1 MRTQTRPQTGAT
13 GIVEDLSGAFAG
25 ARSLLSNVLDLF
37 TLEARRA
44 GVTLVLMLACG
55 AIGAI
60 LVVAAWLGLMA
71 GLALAAVAH
80 GIGWQAALAAVAFA
94 NLAAAAA
101 LFWLC
106 AVASRSLLFSGTRRQ
121 LRAKRLELV

>member
-1 MRTQTRPQTGAT
+1 MSQARAK
-13 GIVEDLSGAFAG
+13 GILEELSGAFAS
-25 ARSLLSNVLDLF
+25 ARGLLSSILDLF

-44 GVTLVLMLACG
+44 GLTLVLMLACG

-71 GLALAAVAH
+71 ALALWAIAL
-80 GIGWQAALAAVAFA
+80 GFSWQAALAAVAIA
-94 NLAAAAA
+94 NLAVAGA

-106 AVASRSLLFSGTRRQ
+106 AWVSRNLLFQATRRQ
-121 LRAKRLELV
+121 LRPNRLTLV

>member
-1 MRTQTRPQTGAT
+1 MTPQIKAR
-13 GIVEDLSGAFAG
+13 GIVAELSGTFAG
-25 ARSLLSNVLDLF
+25 ARGLLSNILDLF

-44 GVTLVLMLACG
+44 GLTLVLMLACG

-71 GLALAAVAH
+71 ALALWAVAH
-80 GIGWQAALAAVAFA
+80 GVSWEAAVAAVAFA
-94 NLAAAAA
+94 NLAVAGA

-106 AVASRSLLFSGTRRQ
+106 ARVSRDLLFSATRRQ
-121 LRAKRLELV
+121 LRPTRLEVV

>member
-1 MRTQTRPQTGAT
+1 MTPQIRAK
-13 GIVEDLSGAFAG
+13 GIVAELSGTFAG
-25 ARSLLSNVLDLF
+25 ARGLLSNILDLF

-44 GVTLVLMLACG
+44 GLTLVLMLACG

-71 GLALAAVAH
+71 ALALWAVAH
-80 GIGWQAALAAVAFA
+80 GVSWEAAVAAVAFA
-94 NLAAAAA
+94 NLAVAGA

-106 AVASRSLLFSGTRRQ
+106 ARVSRDLLFSATRRQ
-121 LRAKRLELV
+121 LQPTRLEVV

>member
-1 MRTQTRPQTGAT
+1 MSSQLRAR
-13 GIVEDLSGAFAG
+13 GIVEELSGAFAG
-25 ARSLLSNVLDLF
+25 ARGLLSNILDLF

-44 GVTLVLMLACG
+44 GLTLVLMLACG

-71 GLALAAVAH
+71 ALALWAVAH
-80 GIGWQAALAAVAFA
+80 GISWEAAVAAVAFA
-94 NLAAAAA
+94 NLAVAGA

-106 AVASRSLLFSGTRRQ
+106 ARVSRDLLFSATRRQ
-121 LRAKRLELV
+121 LRPNRLELV

>member
-1 MRTQTRPQTGAT
+1 MSQVRAK
-13 GIVEDLSGAFAG
+13 GIVEELSGAFAS
-25 ARSLLSNVLDLF
+25 ARWLLSNILDLF

-44 GVTLVLMLACG
+44 GLTLVLILACG

-71 GLALAAVAH
+71 ALALWAVAL
-80 GIGWQAALAAVAFA
+80 GVSWEAALAALAIA
-94 NLAAAAA
+94 NLAVAGA

-106 AVASRSLLFSGTRRQ
+106 VRVSRGLLFSATRRQ
-121 LRAKRLELV
+121 LRPNRLELV

>member
-1 MRTQTRPQTGAT
+1 MRAEGVA
-13 GIVEDLSGAFAG
+13 GELSSAFAG
-25 ARSLLSNVLDLF
+25 ARGLLSNMLDLF

-55 AIGAI
+55 AIGAV

-71 GLALAAVAH
+71 ALVLVALAHGISWEAAVA
-80 GIGWQAALAAVAFA
+80 AAAFA

-106 AVASRSLLFSGTRRQ
+106 AVMSRSLLFSGTRRQ

>member
-1 MRTQTRPQTGAT
+1 MRAE
-13 GIVEDLSGAFAG
+13 GIGEELSGAFAG
-25 ARSLLSNVLDLF
+25 ARSLLSSFLDLF

-44 GVTLVLMLACG
+44 GLTLVLMLACG

-71 GLALAAVAH
+71 ALTLWAVAH
-80 GIGWQAALAAVAFA
+80 GIGWQAAVAAVALA

-101 LFWLC
+101 MFWLC
-106 AVASRSLLFSGTRRQ
+106 AAVSRELLFSRTRRQ
-121 LRAKRLELV
+121 LRTKRLELV